1 MPEFNIFFNF
11 LMNLEED
18 NQNSVFPKKAGPAP
32 SLPGLDGGGG
42 TFDHTPKFD
51 GEAESVGLALP
62 PVLGLDGGY
71 GVFGNMPKFNG
82 LALPP
87 VLGRDGGYGAFG
99 NMPEFNFLDEYSRTT
114 GLTLCDLPEL
124 EGEVGVVFGS
134 LGSLES
140 GEQEA
145 KPKTSKSTKVI
156 QHIFWGAPAIFFML
170 LFFFFFFTLIWE

>member
-1 MPEFNIFFNF
+1 
-11 LMNLEED
+11 MNLEED
-18 NQNSVFPKKAGPAP
+18 NQNSVFPKIAGHAP
-32 SLPGLDGGGG
+32 SLPGLDGGDG
-42 TFDHTPKFD
+42 TFDHTPKFKFFS
-51 GEAESVGLALP
+51 EAESVGLALP

-71 GVFGNMPKFNG
+71 RVFGNMPKFNG

-87 VLGRDGGYGAFG
+87 VLGPDGGYGAFG
-99 NMPEFNFLDEYSRTT
+99 NMPKFNFLDEYSRTT
-114 GLTLCDLPEL
+114 RLTLCDLPEV

-170 LFFFFFFTLIWE
+170 LFFFVFFFLTLSWE